1 MTVWNAI
8 KVNTL
13 LYADGRLLRIIF
25 AFIRFF
31 TPKIKNMEDLD
42 SQLLNL
48 IFEKFDI
55 QNDTAEGAI
64 ESLML
69 ATLRLERARVA
80 FLALEPDADFVE
92 VVSGLVMLAGIFDGA
107 NLDSEKRAEL
117 EDAVKKIIK
126 SDTPEKTAAATEV
139 FLGVLNAGENI
150 SDVNAY
156 LDERIAP
163 ETEE

>member
-1 MTVWNAI
+1 MTLFNAI

-25 AFIRFF
+25 AFIRFLK
-31 TPKIKNMEDLD
+31 PKLKVMGDLD
-42 SQLLNL
+42 QQLLNL

-55 QNDTAEGAI
+55 KNDIAEGAI

-92 VVSGLVMLAGIFDGA
+92 VVSGLVTLAGIFDDA

-117 EDAVKKIIK
+117 EDAVKKIVK

>member
-31 TPKIKNMEDLD
+31 TPKIKSMDTLD
-42 SQLLNL
+42 QQLLNL

-55 QNDTAEGAI
+55 SNDTAEGAI

-92 VVSGLVMLAGIFDGA
+92 VVSGLVTLAGIFDGA

-150 SDVNAY
+150 SDVNTY

>member
-31 TPKIKNMEDLD
+31 TPKIKNMDLD
-42 SQLLNL
+42 QQLLNL

-55 QNDTAEGAI
+55 SNDTAEGAI

-80 FLALEPDADFVE
+80 FLALEPDADFIDTA
-92 VVSGLVMLAGIFDGA
+92 SGLVDLADIFDDAKLDGD
-107 NLDSEKRAEL
+107 NLAKL
-117 EDAVKKIIK
+117 KTAVGKIVK
-126 SDTPEKTAAATEV
+126 SDSAEKTAAATEL
-139 FLGVLNAGENI
+139 FLGVLDAGTNA
-150 SDVNAY
+150 SDVNTY
-156 LDERIAP
+156 LNEKIAP

>member
-1 MTVWNAI
+1 MTLFNAI

-31 TPKIKNMEDLD
+31 TPKIKNMDLD
-42 SQLLNL
+42 QQLLNL

-55 QNDTAEGAI
+55 SNDTAEGAI

>member
-1 MTVWNAI
+1 MTLFNAI
-8 KVNTL
+8 KVNAL

-31 TPKIKNMEDLD
+31 TPKIKNMDLD
-42 SQLLNL
+42 QQLLNL

-55 QNDTAEGAI
+55 SNDTAEGAI

-80 FLALEPDADFVE
+80 FLALEPDADFIDTA
-92 VVSGLVMLAGIFDGA
+92 SGLVTLADIFDDAKLDGD
-107 NLDSEKRAEL
+107 NLTKL
-117 EDAVKKIIK
+117 KTAVGQIVK
-126 SDTPEKTAAATEV
+126 SDSAEKTAAATEL
-139 FLGVLNAGENI
+139 FLGVLDAGANA
-150 SDVNAY
+150 SDVNTY
-156 LDERIAP
+156 LNERIAP

>member
-31 TPKIKNMEDLD
+31 TPKIKNMDLD
-42 SQLLNL
+42 QQLLNL

-55 QNDTAEGAI
+55 SNDTAEGAI

-92 VVSGLVMLAGIFDGA
+92 VVSGLVTLAGIFDDA

-117 EDAVKKIIK
+117 EDAVKKIVK

-150 SDVNAY
+150 SDVNTY

>member
-1 MTVWNAI
+1 MTLFNAI

-31 TPKIKNMEDLD
+31 TPKIKNMDLD
-42 SQLLNL
+42 QQLLNL

-55 QNDTAEGAI
+55 SNDTAEGAI

-80 FLALEPDADFVE
+80 FLALEPDADFIDTA
-92 VVSGLVMLAGIFDGA
+92 SGLVTLADIFDDAKLDGD
-107 NLDSEKRAEL
+107 NLTKL
-117 EDAVKKIIK
+117 KTAVGQIVK
-126 SDTPEKTAAATEV
+126 SDSAEKTAAATEL
-139 FLGVLNAGENI
+139 FLGVLDAGANA
-150 SDVNAY
+150 SDVNTY
-156 LDERIAP
+156 LNERIAP

>member
-1 MTVWNAI
+1 MTLFNAI

-31 TPKIKNMEDLD
+31 TPKIKNMDLD
-42 SQLLNL
+42 QQLLNL

-55 QNDTAEGAI
+55 SNDTAEGAI

-80 FLALEPDADFVE
+80 FLVLEPDADFIDTA
-92 VVSGLVMLAGIFDGA
+92 SGLVTLADIFDDAKLDGD
-107 NLDSEKRAEL
+107 NLTKL
-117 EDAVKKIIK
+117 KTAVGKIVK
-126 SDTPEKTAAATEV
+126 SDSAEKTAAATEL
-139 FLGVLNAGENI
+139 FLGVLDAGTNA
-150 SDVNAY
+150 SDVNTY
-156 LDERIAP
+156 LNEKIAP

>member
-1 MTVWNAI
+1 MTLFNAI
-8 KVNTL
+8 KVNAL

-31 TPKIKNMEDLD
+31 TPKIKNMDLD
-42 SQLLNL
+42 QQLLNL

-55 QNDTAEGAI
+55 SNDTAEGAI

-117 EDAVKKIIK
+117 EDAVKKIVK

>member
-1 MTVWNAI
+1 MTLFNAI
-8 KVNTL
+8 KVNAL

-31 TPKIKNMEDLD
+31 TPKIKNMDLD
-42 SQLLNL
+42 QQLLNL

-55 QNDTAEGAI
+55 SNDTAEGAI

-92 VVSGLVMLAGIFDGA
+92 VVSGLVTLAGIFDDA

>member
-31 TPKIKNMEDLD
+31 TPKIKNMDLD
-42 SQLLNL
+42 QQLLNL

-55 QNDTAEGAI
+55 SNDTAEGAI

-92 VVSGLVMLAGIFDGA
+92 VVSGLVTLAGIFDDA

-117 EDAVKKIIK
+117 EDAVKKIVK

>member
-1 MTVWNAI
+1 MTLFNAI

-25 AFIRFF
+25 AFIRFLK
-31 TPKIKNMEDLD
+31 PKLKVMGDLD
-42 SQLLNL
+42 QQLLNL

-55 QNDTAEGAI
+55 KNDIAEGAI

-80 FLALEPDADFVE
+80 FLALEPAADFVE
-92 VVSGLVMLAGIFDGA
+92 VASGLVDLADIFDDAKLDGD
-107 NLDSEKRAEL
+107 NLTKLKA
-117 EDAVKKIIK
+117 AVGKIVK
-126 SDTPEKTAAATEV
+126 SDSAEKTAAATEL
-139 FLGVLNAGENI
+139 FLGVLDAGTNA
-150 SDVNAY
+150 SDVNTY
-156 LDERIAP
+156 LNEKIAP

>member
-31 TPKIKNMEDLD
+31 KPKIKNMEDLD

-55 QNDTAEGAI
+55 SNDTAEGAI

-92 VVSGLVMLAGIFDGA
+92 VVSGLVTLAGIFDDA

-117 EDAVKKIIK
+117 EDAVKKIVK

-150 SDVNAY
+150 SDVNTY

>member
-31 TPKIKNMEDLD
+31 KPKIKNMEDLD

-55 QNDTAEGAI
+55 SNDTAEGGI

-150 SDVNAY
+150 SDVNTY